1 MLGAETSNW
10 APRMTSPREKLLALA
25 GRVPARCLWLDIPS
39 AFAAEIAGRAGAELC
54 VVDAEHGQIG
64 PETVTGMIRA
74 LDLSGTPAL
83 VRVGDAGPGAIKHA
97 LDAGAMGVI
106 VPYVETVAEAEA
118 AIRAFHTP
126 PLGTRGTAPP
136 ITRAG
141 RFGAEP
147 DYTATWNATGL
158 LVLQIESAKGL
169 AAAAEIAAQPGADML
184 FFGPYDY
191 ATDRGLD
198 PAADCEALMQAFG
211 GMRDAAHGA
220 GKLAGAFPW
229 PGAAPVQLLQAGA
242 DLVAAGSDVMALA
255 AGLADRLSACPFTVE

>member
-1 MLGAETSNW
+1 
-10 APRMTSPREKLLALA
+10 MTSPREKLLTLA

-54 VVDAEHGQIG
+54 VVDVEHGQIG
-64 PETVTGMIRA
+64 LETMADMIRA
-74 LDLSGTPAL
+74 LELTGTPAL
-83 VRVGDAGPGAIKHA
+83 VRVGDASPGGIKHA

-106 VPYVETVAEAEA
+106 VPYVECVADARA

-136 ITRAG
+136 LTRAG
-141 RFGAEP
+141 RFGAEAG
-147 DYTATWNATGL
+147 YTSTWNDTGL

-169 AAAAEIAAQPGADML
+169 AEAGPIAALPGADML

-191 ATDRGLD
+191 ATDLGLD
-198 PAADCEALMQAFG
+198 PIADGTALMRAFQT
-211 GMRDAAHGA
+211 MRGVAHGE

-229 PGAAPVQLLQAGA
+229 PGAALAQLLTEGA
-242 DLVAAGSDVMALA
+242 DLAAAGSDVMALV
-255 AGLADRLSACPFTVE
+255 AGLSEQLAAFPLTPE

>member
-1 MLGAETSNW
+1 
-10 APRMTSPREKLLALA
+10 MTSPRAKLHTLA

-64 PETVTGMIRA
+64 PETMAGMIRA
-74 LDLSGTPAL
+74 LELTGTPAL
-83 VRVGDAGPGAIKHA
+83 VRVGDAGPGRIKHA

-106 VPYVETVAEAEA
+106 VPYVETVSEAQA

-136 ITRAG
+136 VTRAG
-141 RFGAEP
+141 RFGAQA
-147 DYTATWNATGL
+147 DYTAAWNDTGL

-169 AAAAEIAAQPGADML
+169 AAAAQIAALPGADML

-198 PAADCEALMQAFG
+198 PAADSEALMRAF
-211 GMRDAAHGA
+211 RTLRSAAHGA

-229 PGAAPVQLLQAGA
+229 PGAAPAGLLAEGA

-255 AGLADRLSACPFTVE
+255 GALGERLAACPLPGSRG

>member
-1 MLGAETSNW
+1 
-10 APRMTSPREKLLALA
+10 MTSPHDKLQSLA

-64 PETVTGMIRA
+64 PETMAGMIRA
-74 LDLSGTPAL
+74 LDLTGTPAL
-83 VRVGDAGPGAIKHA
+83 VRVGDAGPGRIKHA

-106 VPYVETVAEAEA
+106 VPYVETLAEARA
-118 AIRAFHTP
+118 AIRAFYTP
-126 PLGTRGTAPP
+126 PLGIRGTAPP

-141 RFGAEP
+141 RFGAEAG
-147 DYTATWNATGL
+147 YTATWNDTGL
-158 LVLQIESAKGL
+158 LVLQIESGKGL
-169 AAAAEIAAQPGADML
+169 ANAAEIAALPGADML
-184 FFGPYDY
+184 FFGPYDF

-198 PAADCEALMQAFG
+198 PAADGEVLLQAFRT
-211 GMRDAAHGA
+211 MRDAARGK

-229 PGAAPVQLLQAGA
+229 PGAAPARLLQEAA

-255 AGLADRLSACPFTVE
+255 AGLASALSACPLPDPRG